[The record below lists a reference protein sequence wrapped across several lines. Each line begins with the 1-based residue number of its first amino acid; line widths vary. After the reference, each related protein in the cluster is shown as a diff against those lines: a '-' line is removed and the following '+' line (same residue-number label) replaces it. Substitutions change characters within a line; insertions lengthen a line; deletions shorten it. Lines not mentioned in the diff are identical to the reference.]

1 MVIFHCF
8 EDYVAMITLSNP
20 TLAGEYR
27 QIWTNVIMH

>member
-1 MVIFHCF
+1 V
-8 EDYVAMITLSNP
+8 ITLSNP